1 VVNNILKKLTIVR
14 ILIFAF
20 IIRLLLLPWAYHG
33 DVTVTYWWGKFAT
46 EFGWRGYYDWLNFGG
61 YGRHDQPMLNI
72 YYDWAIRQLYFLIY
86 NIFWF
91 LNTNIPAFPSKF
103 MQWYFEY
110 GNQILLKLPMIF
122 ADIFIIY
129 FVYKFIDQQFNKY
142 MAKIVAIILTMYLP
156 LIYNS
161 AVWGSGDSVI
171 NLFALLSIYFL
182 WHKKYSISAL
192 LFLTSVL
199 YKSSLL
205 IWSPI
210 ILIMVLQNKPYIK
223 SILTTLIVSCIFLY
237 LICFPFVPLNSNV
250 FVWFFQTMTTKILP
264 GAMQQITVNA
274 MNFWAII
281 YGLLPQ
287 RLDEQTL
294 FNTINHRQL
303 SIIICSLLYL
313 FISIKLYKNY
323 TIENLLLSL
332 VNITMVT
339 FMFMTRMHERYTF
352 PTLIPLLILCFY
364 NKKYINIFIIL
375 SITHLLNVYNW
386 WWVPS
391 MPLLIYILK
400 LDLVIRMISIINLII
415 IFTLLRYQYLSNLK
429 THQVDP

>member
-1 VVNNILKKLTIVR
+1 MVNNILKKLTIVR